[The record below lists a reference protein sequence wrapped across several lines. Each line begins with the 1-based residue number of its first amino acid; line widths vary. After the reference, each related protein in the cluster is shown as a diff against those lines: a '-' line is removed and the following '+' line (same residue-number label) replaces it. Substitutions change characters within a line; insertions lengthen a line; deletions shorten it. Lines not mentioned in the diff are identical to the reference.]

1 MVLYYHY
8 CGEIKPFYMCTTSN
22 TTTLGVAISHFE
34 QRSNLKF
41 SPDEKF
47 YNRVGINRI
56 RFWQLVKGKKRMFTD
71 EARTLAEYFGL
82 AVTDLL

>member
-1 MVLYYHY
+1 MS
-8 CGEIKPFYMCTTSN
+8 ITKT
-22 TTTLGVAISHFE
+22 TTTLGVAINHYE

-41 SPDEKF
+41 MPDEKF
-47 YNRVGINRI
+47 YDRIGINRI

-82 AVTDLL
+82 AVTELI